1 MADGSAIEWTEST
14 WNPTTGCTK
23 ISPGCKNCYAA
34 TLSKRLQAM
43 GIKKYRDDFKFT
55 QHGGEVDLPLRW
67 KKPRKIFVNSMSD
80 LFHEES
86 EAEFVARCFDTMVR
100 ADWHVYQVLTKRPGR
115 MAGFA
120 DMFYRYFGFQIPGH
134 IWMGVSV
141 EDNQAVWRIDKLR
154 RTRCSTRFVSF
165 EPLLEEIGGVDLA
178 GIDWAII
185 GGESGPRY
193 RKVEKRW
200 VEGLIRQCKRQKVSV
215 FFKQW
220 GGPRPKSG
228 GRSIN
233 GRTYSEY
240 PDAPAGGGS
249 RQGAAG
255 RCAGERPGFEKK
267 RFREILQKPAR

>member
-14 WNPTTGCTK
+14 WNPTTGCTR

-34 TLSKRLQAM
+34 ALSKRLQAM
-43 GIKKYRDDFKFT
+43 GIKKYRNNFEFT
-55 QHGGEVDLPLRW
+55 QHDGEVDLPLRW

-80 LFHEES
+80 LFHEGS

-100 ADWHVYQVLTKRPGR
+100 ADWHVYQILTKRPEK

-120 DMFYRYFGFQIPGH
+120 DMFYRYSGFQIPGH

-141 EDNQAVWRIDKLR
+141 EDNQAVWRIDELR
-154 RTRCSTRFVSF
+154 RTRCHIRFVSF
-165 EPLLEEIGGVDLA
+165 EPLLGEMGDVDLS

-185 GGESGPRY
+185 GGESGPRH
-193 RKVEKRW
+193 RKAEKEW
-200 VEGLIRQCKRQKVSV
+200 VEGLIRQCRRQKVRV

-220 GGPRPKSG
+220 GGLRPKSN

-240 PDAPAGGGS
+240 PDMPAGGGS
-249 RQGAAG
+249 RPDAAG
-255 RCAGERPGFEKK
+255 GCAGERPGSEKK
-267 RFREILQKPAR
+267 RFGELLQKPAR